1 MRDRLRSPGN
11 HPLGLGGCIPPPGCG
26 PLQEPRQL
34 EKGEIAWIS
43 LLCGLVEILVWSCMN
58 KFLDVAFVVLELLRI
73 SYQVGKSGYA
83 LELNRNCN
91 AIR

>member
-1 MRDRLRSPGN
+1 MSIR
-11 HPLGLGGCIPPPGCG
+11 
-26 PLQEPRQL
+26 L